1 MDSQFEPPYFAI
13 LFSKAALATS
23 IKAYRKGR
31 ILDEKR
37 AEYSTKENVRYYVQ
51 NLSTAILKLNFVDN
65 SALI

>member
-13 LFSKAALATS
+13 LSSKPLSPLAS
-23 IKAYRKGR
+23 KRKGR